1 MSLTRRAAGGGEPLA
16 TDSDGLGCRFRGG
29 LSHLSAGSHSQSQV
43 GGGESENSG
52 VEWSGNVEWS
62 PRPHL
67 CSPPGGL
74 IVVHGGWVDG
84 VSTRFLVPRFLLTL
98 LYTDASPTSTS
109 GSHSRHVVKLSPCQF
124 WVLSFKNRP
133 R

>member
-1 MSLTRRAAGGGEPLA
+1 VSLTRRAAGGGEPLA

-29 LSHLSAGSHSQSQV
+29 LSHLSAGSHSVSQV

-52 VEWSGNVEWS
+52 VEWS

-67 CSPPGGL
+67 RSPGGL